1 MESAMSKDHFV
12 IIGNGPAGHEAA
24 ITLRER
30 VPAARI
36 TLINRGR
43 TASYRR
49 RLLPEFIAGS
59 VKETDLYITPVAAYK
74 DQDIK
79 LRCGQ
84 RVVNLNIEARELT
97 LDHKEILPFTGL
109 IIAVGGEPRIPEPFR
124 VYKEL
129 MHTLKT
135 LEDARVWIDRVSDIE
150 SVLIIGGDLTS
161 FAMTKALLSL
171 NKKVLFVID
180 EDAFWPLRSDAAL
193 VDQVSQQLTAKGVQ
207 VLKRKQ
213 IKGLKRISDET
224 LQIQADDQRIEVGM
238 VGAFFGLVPDL
249 GFLAG
254 SGLSIDRGILVDE
267 YLNAGIEG
275 IYATGDC
282 AQIYHPEL
290 RDYWISIG
298 HDNATALGRTAA
310 LNLAGGQI
318 QAEAPKESIFDVQG
332 IRINTSWWMEY

>member
-1 MESAMSKDHFV
+1 MESEMSKEHFV

-30 VPAARI
+30 APAARV
-36 TLINRGR
+36 TLISRGR

-49 RLLPEFIAGS
+49 RLLPEFIAGRI
-59 VKETDLYITPVAAYK
+59 EEEALYITPVSAYK

-79 LRCGQ
+79 LRCSQ
-84 RVVNLNIEARELT
+84 SVVGINIDASELI

-109 IIAVGGEPRIPEPFR
+109 IIAVGGKPRIPEPFL
-124 VYKEL
+124 VFEDL

-135 LEDARVWIDRVSDIE
+135 LEDAKVWVDKISSVE

-171 NKKVLFVID
+171 NKKVFFAID
-180 EDAFWPLRSDAAL
+180 EDAFWPLRSDATL
-193 VDQVSQQLTAKGVQ
+193 IDEVSQQLAGKGVQ
-207 VLKRKQ
+207 ILKRKQ
-213 IKGLKRISDET
+213 IKGLTRISDQM
-224 LQIQADDQRIEVGM
+224 LQIKTNDERIEVGM
-238 VGAFFGLVPDL
+238 VGAFFGLVPDIR
-249 GFLAG
+249 FLAG
-254 SGLSIDRGILVDE
+254 SGLTIDRGILVDE

-282 AQIYHPEL
+282 AQIYHPEI
-290 RDYWISIG
+290 RDYWVSIG
-298 HDNATALGRTAA
+298 HDNARVLGRTAA

-318 QAEAPKESIFDVQG
+318 QAKVPKESILDVQG
-332 IRINTSWWMEY
+332 IRVNTSWWMEY